1 MTYTPHQ
8 LRSALNAEH
17 AHFAHDDASLMHPD
31 DYRMHIAPMLL
42 DELIAETD
50 TDDTCYTLDDYMS
63 DWLPESE
70 RDVDTKTD
78 AWSFD

>member
-17 AHFAHDDASLMHPD
+17 GFFYHDDASLMHPD

-50 TDDTCYTLDDYMS
+50 TDDTCYTLDEYMA
-63 DWLPESE
+63 DWLPLPE